1 MPHVSRNR
9 GSNNSPSRDGTYDP
23 SEEGY
28 DSDQADEI
36 RAWEEGQKRFF
47 EELAEED

>member
-1 MPHVSRNR
+1 MPHVTKGNR
-9 GSNNSPSRDGTYDP
+9 TRSNDNSYDP

>member
-1 MPHVSRNR
+1 MPHVTKGRENR
-9 GSNNSPSRDGTYDP
+9 RSSSSYDP